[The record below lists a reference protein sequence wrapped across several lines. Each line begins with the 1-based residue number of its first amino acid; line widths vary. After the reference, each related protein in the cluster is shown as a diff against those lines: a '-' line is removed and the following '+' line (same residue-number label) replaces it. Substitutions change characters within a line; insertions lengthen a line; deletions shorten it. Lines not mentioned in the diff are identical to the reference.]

1 VGNQF
6 IVAHHTHLSGS
17 NLLEKPIAP
26 SYNYFPAGLFFW
38 VSTPSQTETA
48 LEQSFEEIYQGN
60 LDESMKVSI
69 LEFFMEKKP
78 EKVQALLTLVPADQF
93 SPDLRGH
100 IELVQSSAKQRL
112 QAQDPS
118 RDATSSSSQ

>member
-1 VGNQF
+1 M
-6 IVAHHTHLSGS
+6 
-17 NLLEKPIAP
+17 
-26 SYNYFPAGLFFW
+26 
-38 VSTPSQTETA
+38 VSTPRQKKAA

-78 EKVQALLTLVPADQF
+78 EKVQALLTLVPADKF

-100 IELVQSSAKQRL
+100 IEFVQSMAKQRL
-112 QAQDPS
+112 QTQEPS
-118 RDATSSSSQ
+118 QDATSSSSQ